1 MASGGARTAR
11 PRQPDGAHEFAAYVG
26 GAAPRLLRT
35 AALLTGEAEQAGAGT
50 ERPDG
55 AGTVQGATGT
65 EPATPPTGTESP
77 GTEPPGAGSTAPE
90 PAAPLALA
98 LLRRALARTYADWD
112 RLESGDP
119 YDHTRAELLALFLR
133 SSWYRRRPGRGPL
146 AALPA
151 RVRLVLVLRLY
162 EGVPEEQVAAL
173 LGLSVDRVRLLCAR
187 GVRLL
192 LHPPGPGAAAP

>member
-11 PRQPDGAHEFAAYVG
+11 PRQPDGAREFAAYVG

-35 AALLTGEAEQAGAGT
+35 AALLTGEAGRAGAGT

-55 AGTVQGATGT
+55 AGPVRGAAGT
-65 EPATPPTGTESP
+65 EPAMPPP
-77 GTEPPGAGSTAPE
+77 GTEPPGTGSTALE
-90 PAAPLALA
+90 PAAPRALA

-151 RVRLVLVLRLY
+151 RVRLVLVLRLH

-187 GVRLL
+187 GVHLV
-192 LHPPGPGAAAP
+192 LHPPDPGAAP

>member
-1 MASGGARTAR
+1 MPSPVPTR
-11 PRQPDGAHEFAAYVG
+11 
-26 GAAPRLLRT
+26 
-35 AALLTGEAEQAGAGT
+35 
-50 ERPDG
+50 
-55 AGTVQGATGT
+55 TGT
-65 EPATPPTGTESP
+65 
-77 GTEPPGAGSTAPE
+77 
-90 PAAPLALA
+90 
-98 LLRRALARTYADWD
+98 W
-112 RLESGDP
+112 LESGDP

>member
-55 AGTVQGATGT
+55 AGTVRGATGT

-77 GTEPPGAGSTAPE
+77 GTEPPGTGSTAPE

-98 LLRRALARTYADWD
+98 LLRSALARTYADWD

-192 LHPPGPGAAAP
+192 LHPPGPGAAP